1 MLKNLRFWLG
11 IAVTLVFLFF
21 ALRNVHFS
29 DVGRALREA
38 NYIFILPAL
47 AAYFIGVWFRALRWR
62 FLLKPLRSVSANRL
76 FPTVVIGY
84 LANNVLPLRAG
95 EVVRAYI
102 LGEQQRL
109 SKMSILGTIVVE
121 RIFDGLALLFF
132 VVVVMLLPFVA
143 MPDWL
148 QTLAKLAA
156 VVFVGALAFLFIVA
170 LSEKRTQ
177 RLVAIVVRF
186 LPHRLGDQVAGMATR
201 FVQGFGVLQ
210 SPLNL
215 AAVFGTSVLVW
226 LFEATMYFTMGYA
239 FNLNQPFYV
248 ILLATAAAN
257 LLLTVPSSS
266 GGIGPFEFATKTTL
280 VLFGTAE
287 SVAITYAILL
297 HAVLLIP
304 VSLLGFF
311 FLWQAN
317 LSLAKM
323 ISSKDRPAP
332 LPVPAREDKP

>member
-1 MLKNLRFWLG
+1 MLKSLRFWIG

-29 DVGRALREA
+29 DVGSALREA

-47 AAYFIGVWFRALRWR
+47 VAYFIGVWFRAVRWR
-62 FLLKPLRSVSANRL
+62 FLLKPLRSISANHL

-102 LGEQQRL
+102 LGEEQRL

-121 RIFDGLALLFF
+121 RIFDGLSLLFL
-132 VVVVMLLPFVA
+132 VVVVLLLRLVD
-143 MPDWL
+143 MPDLL
-148 QTLAKLAA
+148 QTVAQIAGI
-156 VVFVGALAFLFIVA
+156 VFVGALVFFFVVA
-170 LSEKRTQ
+170 LSEKRTA
-177 RLVAIVVRF
+177 RFIALVVRF
-186 LPHRLGDQVAGMATR
+186 LPHRLGDQVSGMASR
-201 FVQGFGVLQ
+201 FVEGFKVLQ

-215 AAVFGTSVLVW
+215 AVVFGTSVLVW
-226 LFEATMYFTMGYA
+226 LFEATMYFIMVYA
-239 FNLNQPFYV
+239 FDLEPNFPV
-248 ILLATAAAN
+248 ILLMTAAAN
-257 LLLTVPSSS
+257 LALTVPSSS
-266 GGIGPFEFATKTTL
+266 GGIGVFEFFAKTTL
-280 VLFGTAE
+280 VLFGAAE
-287 SVAITYAILL
+287 AIAVSYAILL

-323 ISSKDRPAP
+323 ISGKDKPAP
-332 LPVPAREDKP
+332 LPVPAGKEKQ